1 MAVLQGMEYNLGIVR
16 KQNLFHDS
24 FMESN
29 FRHCTLWCN
38 VCSKLYQLCR
48 CSWAIEVWD
57 TFPFAD
63 SLNQKCLRIHIP
75 EKLMKE
81 KPQSESHCPTR
92 TRNLQMWYV
101 NSWLTSVGR
110 SKKILASFTQVEIS
124 RMKLRSGN
132 TSHLLQVNNVW
143 CILFSVACVMQV
155 MSATRV
161 DTYTNELKN
170 SKDQRSETNSKTA
183 RYG

>member
-63 SLNQKCLRIHIP
+63 SLNQKCLRIH
-75 EKLMKE
+75 
-81 KPQSESHCPTR
+81 
-92 TRNLQMWYV
+92 
-101 NSWLTSVGR
+101 SWLTSVGR

-143 CILFSVACVMQV
+143 CILFGVACVMQA

-183 RYG
+183 